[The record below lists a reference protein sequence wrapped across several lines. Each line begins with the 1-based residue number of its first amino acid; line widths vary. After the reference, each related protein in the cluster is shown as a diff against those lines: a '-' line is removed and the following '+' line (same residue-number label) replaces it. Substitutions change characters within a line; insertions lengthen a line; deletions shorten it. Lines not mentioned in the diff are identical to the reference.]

1 MPRKQMPPRLQQSK
15 SGSWYVAY
23 SENGRSQRTSLRT
36 DDLQK
41 AEARFQGWLKD
52 RRLYFEVVRDPTVS
66 YVLEIWMDQWIRGRM
81 ITQERYPSIIKNLN
95 AYFGKMHVS
104 ELTREHSTKYYE
116 LRASGLIGT
125 SKASDSTTR
134 LELQRLRAAFRFMV
148 ERVEPTEQRLSSE
161 VIPYIELPRASPPRN
176 RVLSE
181 GEVQLLR
188 DTCSNLVLNGR
199 GRARSNRMARIG
211 RFVMLALET
220 AQRKT
225 AICELKWDQV
235 DFERN
240 WIRFNPEGRLQ
251 TQKRR
256 PTVPISPILR
266 PVLERAHEE
275 RINDYVLDHTRGVYE
290 QCVSLGKKLGIEG
303 MHPHVFRHTWAT
315 RAVSRGVELEKV
327 AKFLGDTVDTVREN
341 YEHLSPHYLNDVF
354 E

>member
-1 MPRKQMPPRLQQSK
+1 MPAKIKPPRLWQSK
-15 SGSWYVAY
+15 TGSWYVLY
-23 SENGRSQRTSLRT
+23 HENGRGQRTSLRT
-36 DDLQK
+36 DDIQK

-52 RRLYFEVVRDPTVS
+52 RRLFFDVVKDPTIS
-66 YVLEIWMDQWIRGRM
+66 HILDIWMDQWVRGRM
-81 ITQERYPSIIKNLN
+81 ITQNRYPSIVKNLKQ
-95 AYFGKMHVS
+95 YFGNMHIS
-104 ELTREHSTKYYE
+104 EVTREHSSRYYE
-116 LRASGLIGT
+116 LRKEGIIGT
-125 SKASDSTTR
+125 TRASDSTVR

-148 ERVEPTEQRLSSE
+148 ERVEPTAQRLSSE
-161 VIPYIELPRASPPRN
+161 VIPYVELPRASPPRN

-181 GEVQLLR
+181 DEVQLLR

-235 DFERN
+235 DFDRN

-266 PVLERAHEE
+266 PVLERAYDE
-275 RINDYVLDHTRGVYE
+275 RINHYVLDHDRGIYE
-290 QCVSLGKKLGIEG
+290 Q
-303 MHPHVFRHTWAT
+303 
-315 RAVSRGVELEKV
+315 
-327 AKFLGDTVDTVREN
+327 
-341 YEHLSPHYLNDVF
+341 
-354 E
+354 